1 MRFYAY
7 HGYYEEEQRIGN
19 NFVVDIYIDTGMT
32 TAAGQKDD
40 LELTINYETVYEV
53 VRFEMKKKQKLLET
67 VSAKIL
73 DAIRAQFRGI
83 FQVRLR
89 IRKLNP
95 PLGGMVASSY
105 IETVETY
112 QRKCGS
118 CDDMLVCYA
127 NNGKN
132 NINANIKNCW
142 CMDAKEGL
150 HPRTLEMI
158 QGQFKSCICGKCLKK
173 ATG

>member
-7 HGYYEEEQRIGN
+7 HGFYEEEQLIGN
-19 NFVVDIYIDTGMT
+19 NFIVDIYIDTGLT
-32 TAAGQKDD
+32 VDAGKKDD

-53 VRFEMKKKQKLLET
+53 VKFQMKKNQKLLET
-67 VSAKIL
+67 VSVKIQ
-73 DAIRAQFRGI
+73 DAIREQFKGI
-83 FQVRLR
+83 VQVRLR

-95 PLGGMVASSY
+95 PMGGQVASSY
-105 IETVETY
+105 LETVETY
-112 QRKCGS
+112 LRKCGS
-118 CDDMLVCYA
+118 CDDTLICYG

-132 NINANIKNCW
+132 NIAINVNNCW
-142 CMDAKEGL
+142 CMDAKEGI

-158 QGQFKSCICGKCLKK
+158 TSQFKSCICGKCLKK